1 MIIKKMEKM
10 TRVIIQRI
18 EIMMIAVIIPRMV
31 LSAIIKNKT
40 KIRKKTLKSKKQKT
54 KIRLKSGKII

>member
-1 MIIKKMEKM
+1 MIIKKMKKM

-18 EIMMIAVIIPRMV
+18 EIMMIAVIIPTMMLRV
-31 LSAIIKNKT
+31 IIRNKT
-40 KIRKKTLKSKKQKT
+40 KIRKKTLISKKHKT

>member
-18 EIMMIAVIIPRMV
+18 EIMMIAVIIPTMMLRV
-31 LSAIIKNKT
+31 IIRNKT
-40 KIRKKTLKSKKQKT
+40 KIRKKTLKSKKHKT

>member
-31 LSAIIKNKT
+31 LSAVIKNKT
-40 KIRKKTLKSKKQKT
+40 KIRKKTLKSKKHKT

>member
-1 MIIKKMEKM
+1 MIIKKMKEM
-10 TRVIIQRI
+10 TRMIIQRI

-31 LSAIIKNKT
+31 LSAVIKNKT
-40 KIRKKTLKSKKQKT
+40 KIRKKTLKSKKHKT